1 MPAANLLLCL
11 FTAFLLPRGHLD
23 RMLSERGYRTLS
35 EYEEGQQDSERNK
48 KVRRGIVKALLLL
61 IFEILLTAG
70 MVAGTIVYL
79 LCEYFGLF

>member
-1 MPAANLLLCL
+1 
-11 FTAFLLPRGHLD
+11 
-23 RMLSERGYRTLS
+23 MLSERGYRTLS